1 MSNEIQLEKEE
12 VEAVLEVRN
21 KYVRLMASIGE
32 VYLEIR
38 KLEPLIAQLREEENR
53 LLNELNELR
62 EHEQEV
68 SEELSTKYGD
78 GQIDIERN
86 VFVPKV

>member
-62 EHEQEV
+62 EREQEI